1 MSISSVQCPL
11 EATVCY
17 STAEFKQQT
26 NLAVRSDPAH
36 PQPSKQCVTPQHG
49 PMKGKGPSPKPAC
62 NGYHSLPLGTQPQGR
77 PRISP
82 LKPSPL
88 AIIWRSTTHRH
99 ERLFQQFPHAAHDIF
114 PQLCRIGEHCLA
126 SRRPSRDTH
135 PSTTTEVPQSPHPPI
150 CPGRTAVEKKLF
162 SLSDQ
167 QTTGRGK
174 GGSARWKAGKRAK
187 EFVLAD
193 VRAGHARRWGFF
205 QPARA
210 SQPCGRGV

>member
-77 PRISP
+77 PRIPP
-82 LKPSPL
+82 LKPFPPYQNLGEQAPL
-88 AIIWRSTTHRH
+88 TVMRDFSSSFRMQRTTYFRSCAGLVSIALRAGGPAETPIP
-99 ERLFQQFPHAAHDIF
+99 QQ
-114 PQLCRIGEHCLA
+114 QQK
-126 SRRPSRDTH
+126 SPSRHTLLFA
-135 PSTTTEVPQSPHPPI
+135 PAGQPL
-150 CPGRTAVEKKLF
+150 KKNS
-162 SLSDQ
+162 SLSQ
-167 QTTGRGK
+167 
-174 GGSARWKAGKRAK
+174 
-187 EFVLAD
+187 
-193 VRAGHARRWGFF
+193 
-205 QPARA
+205 
-210 SQPCGRGV
+210 